1 MESEMQRENKDSN
14 PVTGVSD
21 IIPDRF
27 KGLFFEPPFLEGKD
41 KTLFWNLAAAV
52 IDERKPETASD
63 WVAVSDLVASLWDE
77 RCFRRGAHA
86 LLRSGMIDVLRGV
99 MLRQEKPS
107 GRTFTLDCVAS
118 EQEVKDWD
126 AGRRARS
133 YYGGTPTQSEERAV
147 FLTDSATTEA
157 ELYAHAFQRN
167 SETLQ
172 DFERMI
178 AARERVRRRL
188 RKEDAHRRREKA
200 REQTRNRAGGRIGD
214 GQ

>member
-1 MESEMQRENKDSN
+1 MQCENKNSN
-14 PVTGVSD
+14 PATEASD

-27 KGLFFEPPFLEGKD
+27 KGLFFEPPFLEGEN
-41 KTLFWNLAAAV
+41 KTLFWSLAAAV

-77 RCFRRGAHA
+77 RCFRRGTHA
-86 LLRSGMIDVLRGV
+86 LLRRGMIDALRGV

-107 GRTFTLDCVAS
+107 VRTFTLDCVPS
-118 EQEVKDWD
+118 EQEVKDWE

-133 YYGGTPTQSEERAV
+133 YYGGNPTQSEERAV

-157 ELYAHAFQRN
+157 ELYAQAFECK
-167 SETLQ
+167 SVTLQ
-172 DFERMI
+172 NFERMI
-178 AARERVRRRL
+178 AARERSRRRL
-188 RKEDAHRRREKA
+188 RKEDARRRREKA
-200 REQTRNRAGGRIGD
+200 RETDGNRVGGRIGN